1 MNSLKERLPTQMG
14 RRSTRGH
21 VRRSKKSLPWWLVV
35 VAGIIGVIAI
45 WGLVQIVFPD
55 GVDTHHSPY
64 HNRTWLNADN
74 WTATEPNRTQVEALV
89 DRLHEN
95 RIDRIYVQAGDWRVN
110 GSYLEH
116 NFAPEFRAMMH
127 DIDPD
132 IEVLVWVWVKRDLYT
147 NSESRIALVSFTE
160 KALRDWDY
168 DGIHLQEF
176 EVVDESETFVQLV
189 RSLDTV
195 ADNYNGILSITV
207 PPDRRP
213 ADPDVPV
220 ALGDPTVSWSPRY
233 KQQLALIV
241 DEMVIMAHTSGIKTE
256 KEYREWFAYQ
266 VKVYAEDVSRI
277 NEAVNVIIA
286 LPTFPEDDL
295 HNPNIENL
303 ENGIKA
309 AKDGIKQADSA
320 RSMIHGAGVYRYNT
334 TTTQDW
340 VFFHDEWVEN

>member
-21 VRRSKKSLPWWLVV
+21 VRRAKKSLPWWLVV

-55 GVDTHHSPY
+55 GADTQHSPY
-64 HNRTWLNADN
+64 HNRTWLTSDN

-95 RIDRIYVQAGDWRVN
+95 NIDRIYVQAGDWRVN

-127 DIDPD
+127 DIDPA
-132 IEVLVWVWVKRDLYT
+132 IEVLVWIWVNRNVYT

-168 DGIHLQEF
+168 DGVHLQEF
-176 EVVDESETFVQLV
+176 EVVDGSESFVQLV

-195 ADNYNGILSITV
+195 ADDHGGIVSITV

-241 DEMVIMAHTSGIKTE
+241 DEMVIMAHTSGIKTAE
-256 KEYREWFAYQ
+256 DYRAWFAYQ
-266 VKVYAEDVSRI
+266 VKIYAEDVNRI
-277 NEAVNVIIA
+277 NEAVDVIIVF
-286 LPTFPEDDL
+286 PTFPEADL
-295 HNPNIENL
+295 HNPSIENL
-303 ENGIKA
+303 ENSIQA
-309 AKDGIKQADSA
+309 AKNGIGQAGSA
-320 RSMIHGAGVYRYNT
+320 RSVIHGAGVYPYNT
-334 TTTQDW
+334 ATSQDW
-340 VFFHDEWVEN
+340 ILFHDEWVEN